1 MQHPDITSA
10 LRTGH
15 PTGYSGNEDTAE
27 MREEFITADLDEFF
41 SWVKREHLELLDE
54 FIEDN
59 AREYSSWLD

>member
-15 PTGYSGNEDTAE
+15 PTGSYNEDTAE
-27 MREEFITADLDEFF
+27 LREEFINEDLHEFF
-41 SWVKREHLELLDE
+41 SWVKREHRELLDE